1 MFVNV
6 GIAFPVP
13 NCFPATTVFLSLP
26 SCYLYERS
34 IFYRDA
40 YLPVQFLVYITK
52 RLRKINL
59 LEGRKKGKTN
69 GKGKERK
76 GRLRNREKGDDKSLK
91 EEEATIGFVHA
102 DSSVGQGNNHVN
114 NVQGQ
119 DSFLIGKDGPF
130 DGSAV
135 EEEGVE
141 GGVGVRGVGIDS
153 EPAGSIVLQ
162 PAAPEPATGPEQSV
176 EEEDD
181 LEGEVVGANREA
193 MTGESTAESKKGMKK
208 RPGTLN
214 THRNSKSKHR
224 HHRGHGR
231 GHLRGRYGKKKGVVH
246 RDRNGQRPG
255 GRDDKK
261 QGDYVHRHGEYK
273 VRKHGHKHHE
283 KLRHHGAG
291 HGQGGKKSPR
301 VRNLVTRQLNL
312 VCDGKIIDKV
322 RCRRRSTSLPSHI
335 HLEESPF
342 PNPDNN
348 NNKGDDEDF
357 GGQLYALNTRKRIK
371 QHYVFMSSPCSNAL
385 LPSRKNEAQGV
396 LVRPLVSEASIDE
409 SLEYEAVD
417 HVKEVDGEDDSDD
430 DDVDDGEEDDD
441 GDDYEDLDE
450 SAVDGRLEAKNNDGR
465 NHPHHEQNPG
475 NQQPQK
481 RPYHPY
487 KDLCIAKGHF
497 CGSRMFGCRFRRTT
511 LYDCQ
516 AVGAKP
522 LVRLVDAKVCG
533 GSRGDNSGGNGTD
546 PQDPCKCAPGTS
558 ATTIIPICGSQL
570 PARCNIEPNAIYFC
584 PHGPG
589 SKFELLQICQPG
601 TQCRARSNGADP
613 ICGASTCDCTG
624 SNQLCADQFPDNCPG
639 ISKNTAYKC
648 SLNNG
653 GKADMVKECASD
665 QTCVSISGGTL
676 CISNDC
682 TCPVDGTACGEI
694 FPLRCR
700 IPTTALYS
708 CRCTSP
714 GTVSGGTFPNYCK
727 LEPNTLYT
735 CTTLGSPPIP
745 GEKCIAPKSKPPTS
759 SSCIINGG
767 DDSNPGHTD
776 GDKGKPLTCSC
787 KSVGGG
793 ILAGADLAPE
803 CHADPT
809 VIYYCPKDGDGS
821 QGGGSDK
828 DPPVVLQQC
837 PPGTISQS
845 RPRPLEPQCGFSNCN
860 CTTAITGN
868 VAVCSDQFPLSC
880 KLIPNSVYKCS
891 ASGVPELVSTCSSS
905 LACVPGQLNR
915 AVCAGSGT
923 SENGCKCTEDG
934 SICGGAFPLS
944 CGLSS
949 TKVFNCKKGQ
959 APIVHTD
966 CCAGTTCLTTPSAT
980 LCVDSCACAVQGDVC
995 GASFPPTCKLEAST
1009 IYKCT
1014 GAAANPIAG
1023 EKCAK
1028 GCTIQASADVCSHD
1042 GDGNEQNVCSCETV
1056 GVGNICGSD
1065 LPASCRAETNSIYI
1079 CRDAKQ
1085 VAPEVLS
1092 ACHPGTLCKKRP
1104 FPAGAACSATSC
1116 NCTIDG
1122 EICSDNVRETCGL
1135 EPNTIYRCS
1144 LTGLLPTSVRKCDSS
1159 STCVNYND
1167 TIACVSNNCICSEEG
1182 EVCGDA
1188 FPLSCKLKG
1197 STVYTCA
1204 KGQAPV
1210 AKHDC
1215 GPLRCSA
1222 VGPSTGDRCVDPCS
1236 CERNDV
1242 VCGSTFPSTC
1252 NLNKNILYK
1261 CTGPGF
1267 TPIPTTLCGEGKCVA
1282 NAGPDTCDGPGA
1294 HVDPPPSEICT
1305 CPVSSSPVCGK
1316 VLASTFCRKVMDI
1329 DPNLV
1334 YHCPG
1339 GPGTLPEIQQICQ
1352 PGTICISQPE
1362 PIGAA
1367 CGGTTCSC
1375 TGVTELCARAFKE
1388 RCGLRPN
1395 SVYRCSAS
1403 GIPKLVQK
1411 CTSKQV
1417 CVTESDGS
1425 QCVSNDCKCEVDG
1438 FTCGERFH
1446 LSCGFKG
1453 TALYNCTKGESPIFI
1468 KDFAPDRCA
1477 SYKIVREAEP
1487 EDLQAEA
1494 VPTRGGGGGGVP
1506 SQVSNYTAF
1515 DDVLSDIDYMDM
1527 SACHCTKELAMVCG
1541 QSFPER
1547 CGYDRNEVYRCDG
1560 PNQEPFKAK
1569 LCPGT
1574 DSCVVNPGDDDC
1586 SDCKCTGP
1594 GDVCGRKFPES
1605 CAYNPDQLFSCP
1617 GGIGSDTIPSER
1629 CVENGCA
1636 EEESG
1641 NCHCGPR
1648 DPCRCTDRRHI
1659 CGSTF
1664 SDECHFDPE
1673 HLYVCSRRGSLPTKL
1688 EDCGFGCLKNYPAEA
1703 DRCKTVPH
1711 EVVDCTCRDV
1721 TRVCGSAFPKG
1732 CNFDKEALFKCGF
1745 GKGSTPRFDEKCAS
1759 GRCLVKE
1766 GADDVCMSDQ
1776 CVCKDKKAVCG
1787 NSFPEECKLDADR
1800 IYSCPSSGATPIAGE
1815 LCPEGCAAQNEPDSS
1830 DECKKPECTCQ
1841 KAGTL
1846 CGRSMQSGCN
1856 FSNQSI
1862 YDCTAGV
1869 GSTPVLQKLCV
1880 PGTTCQENA
1889 EGASCCGSKCT
1900 CTGNLSVCSNQFPD
1914 GCGLQKN
1921 AVYKCTPSG
1930 RLVLDK
1936 DCEGDRSCVS
1946 VVSGATCTST
1956 DCKCI
1961 EDGQVCGRK
1970 FPPSCKL
1977 NGSSLY
1983 TCHAGDSPVLD
1994 KDCSP
1999 GYCDVPVHHSSPST
2013 IECIDPCVCPSVD
2026 MMCGSTFSDACKLD
2040 AGSLYSCTSIG
2051 IAPVLAEK
2059 CMNDHCMTSMGPD
2072 SCGPIVEPPSR
2083 CFCNSTAS
2091 ICGSSLDLSC
2101 ESVLGEPVDASSVY
2115 TCSDDGQKPVKS
2127 TKCTMD
2133 EVCTEESNGAKC
2145 KSLCTCT
2152 GTDTKC
2158 SKDFPPACHL
2168 PEGVYKCG
2176 SDGKP
2181 QKDRD
2186 CLDLN
2191 ICVDN
2196 VHDAFGLG
2204 LLHQGVLAVFRAE
2217 ASDSCI
2223 DQCACKEANVPV
2235 CGSVFD
2241 SSCTYKT
2248 NDLMDCKNVG
2258 DVPTIKE
2265 SCTALCTVQPGPD
2278 VCAFDPC
2285 ACSTAA
2291 FEALA
2296 EDKCI
2301 DQCACKEANVPVC
2314 ASTFDSS
2321 CSYGIKSLLAC
2332 GNTGDVPTVKENCTL
2347 SCTPQSGPD
2356 ACTLDPCACTK
2367 AGDVCSKSFPDSCP
2381 LDKDTFKADF
2391 RATAD
2396 DICIDQ
2402 CACKEAGV
2410 PICGGAFD
2418 SICAYDSKALMD
2430 CTNMADVPTV
2440 KENCTLSCDKKDGPD
2455 DCALDPCACTAAGD
2469 TCSNTFP
2476 STCPYEKDSVYTC
2489 EGPRKL
2495 PTKKETCPSPQ
2506 VCLVTPT
2513 GPTATAEDICIDHCA
2528 CIEANVVVCASAFD
2542 PLCNYKAKDLMECTM
2557 AGDVPTVKE
2566 SCTASCTVQPGP
2578 DICAFDP
2585 CACTKSG
2592 DICSQTF
2599 PDTCGYEPETVLSCS
2614 GNKALPTEKAPCKSG
2629 TSTLEFS
2636 AAADDNCIDQC
2647 ACKEAGVPICAS
2659 TFDPICHYD
2668 SKALMDCA
2676 NTGDIPTVKE
2686 TCTLSCTEQPGP
2698 DECKSDP
2705 CACTKVGDA
2714 CGSTLPSNCGYE
2726 KDSVYTCSAIKALPI
2741 CASAFD
2747 SVCNY
2752 KEKDLMACGQAGDIP
2767 TVTETCTLSC
2777 TKQPGPDVCALDPC
2791 ACTKAEETCGS
2802 IFPTSCND
2810 EANSLYTCSANKA
2823 LPVKKAACPAGN
2835 VCLVTATGSDC
2846 GTGTCSANVVAGT
2859 AAFASM
2865 AEDKCID
2872 QCACKEANV
2881 PVCASAFDTSCSYG
2895 NKSLMDCGNAGDVPN
2910 VKEECTLS
2918 CTKQPGPDVCTFD
2931 PCACTKAGDA
2941 CGSTLPP
2948 NCGYEKDS
2956 IYTCSS
2962 VKALP
2967 VKKSGCTAAFRATAD
2982 DKCLDQCAC
2991 KEAGIPVCGF
3001 AFDATCN
3008 YDTKMLMSCGE
3019 AGDVPAV
3026 AENCTLSC
3034 TKQPG
3039 ADICTFDPCACTK
3052 AGDTCGSAF
3061 PETCNYE
3068 KDSQYSCPGN
3078 KALPVKK
3085 APCPTRTCSA
3095 NVVAGTAAFSAMA
3108 DDKCLDLCACKEAN
3122 VPVCASAFDASC
3134 GYGNKSLM
3142 DCGDAG
3148 NVPTVKEACTL
3159 SCTKQPG
3166 PDVCTFDPCACT
3178 KAGDACGSSLPPN
3191 CGYEKDSV
3199 YTCSAIKALPG
3210 TSEFRATADDK
3221 CLGQCACKEANV
3233 PICASAFDSVC
3244 NYMEKDLMACGQA
3257 GDVPTVTETCTL
3269 SCTKQP
3275 GPDICA
3281 LDPCACTMA
3290 GDTCGNTFPDICGY
3304 DMNARYSCA
3313 GERKLPVKKDTCP
3326 TGNVCVKTG
3335 TAVFTAMAASDI
3347 CVDQCACKVAGVPIC
3362 ASTFD
3367 PICNYGNKS
3376 LMACGN
3382 VGDVPTVKDACTLS
3396 CTKQPG
3402 PDVCTFDPCACTKVG
3417 DACGGTLPPNCGY
3430 EKDSVYTCSAIK
3442 ALPGTAAFRA
3452 TADDKCLDQCACK
3465 EAGVPVCASAFDS
3478 TCNYN
3483 PKQLMD
3489 CGLAGDVPTVR
3500 DTCTLSCTKQPGAD
3514 MCAFDPCA
3522 CNKAGNFCG
3531 SNLPAGCGYEAGTL
3545 YTCVP
3550 TATPVIAKNCLP
3562 GICSTNTTA
3571 ASSGANGVDI
3581 CIPLCA
3587 CKEPGAIICASEFDA
3602 SCPYDKKAL
3611 LECGSIADVPKV
3623 KETCTLKCDTTPDP
3637 DECAPDV
3644 CACSKAGDTC
3654 GSAFPDTCNY
3664 ENNSQYTCSANKAL
3678 PVKKAACPGSQVC
3691 ASVFDPSCNYGNK
3704 SLMDCGN
3711 AGDVPT
3717 VKEACTLSCT
3727 KQLGPD
3733 VCTVD
3738 PCACTTLG
3746 DMCGSSLPLGCSYE
3760 SESIYTCSAI
3770 KALPVKKSACQD
3782 DYLCFKTPEALLT
3795 CGDLGNVPTIQ
3806 ENCTASC
3813 EVKIGSDACALDPC
3827 ACTKSGDTCGS
3838 AFPDTCNYEKN
3849 SQYTCSG
3856 NKALPV
3862 KKIACPASNVCL
3874 VTATESGTSVDFSA
3888 MADDICIDQCACK
3901 EAGVAVCGS
3910 VFSSTCAYNTK
3921 ALMNCANVGDVPTVK
3936 ETCTLSCTVQAGPDV
3951 CTFDPC
3957 ACTTIGDT
3965 CGGSLPANCSY
3976 NPTVVYSCAVP
3987 AVKKDCG
3994 DGTCSS
4000 NINSGKAEF
4009 MAAGDDFCVDKCA
4022 CQVANV
4028 PVCASS
4034 FSADC
4039 KYDNKTLMSCGNQ
4052 GDVPVVS
4059 DTCTSYCNVIPSAP
4073 DVCAFDPCACQRVG
4087 DTCGK
4092 SFPAN
4097 CGYLPNSLYTCATN
4111 RALPV
4116 KKSDCQ
4122 SSEICQI
4129 VPGGV
4134 DVCVANKVCDCVG
4147 TGTVCTDQF
4156 PADCAKPANSV
4167 VTCPAGTITACPN
4180 GCAIGA
4186 CQDAGCTCT
4195 DTNVR
4200 CGASFAPSCN
4210 LIPSA
4215 LYTCVSGQAPVL
4227 KVDCGAQACVLSG
4240 LNAVCQDPCKCRSIA
4255 ATCGSAFPTSC
4266 GLSSG
4271 TLYNCTAVGETP
4283 VLASVVYAPLIATLN
4298 EVSAN
4303 LAASKDD
4310 LTSLANI
4317 AAPAGAT
4324 VASALQLLTTA
4335 QVDFRTLNFM
4345 TSVALNSSI
4354 PDLQTLI
4361 QKVVSCANS
4370 NTADCTGILTM
4381 YRRVAAAANI
4391 KATQTP
4397 APVTADMKSQLAAI
4411 TTALEKTLTTGDTS
4425 TLRATGQ
4432 TFGALI
4438 GKTAGNT
4445 VNYGDFSNS
4454 LLYMYE
4460 AFGEALKC
4468 QGVNIALFADKC
4480 TMYRDRLSGV
4490 LGDFIQFIQDN
4501 IGSFPV
4507 VGPLIITPLLAAL
4520 KSLVIDLQ
4528 TGIAT
4533 AIGGT
4538 VALLYGILQMV
4549 NIVSPANQTN
4559 PIRDYLLRLVGLLDI
4574 PTECGGG
4581 GSNCTGLI
4589 QIVRMIANALLVQM
4603 AGIPVAGYLIA
4614 STLNPLI
4621 DGLFQALTSGT
4632 SAVIYASYTALNA
4645 ALTTLAFVP
4654 YFGTISTPL
4663 QYMVNAIKQIADCL
4677 STGSST
4683 SSGATTV
4690 DKLELE
4696 SGGVEKVEL
4705 LGGDNQEQQPF
4716 MMEQFERIL
4725 SEV

>member
-1 MFVNV
+1 
-6 GIAFPVP
+6 
-13 NCFPATTVFLSLP
+13 
-26 SCYLYERS
+26 
-34 IFYRDA
+34 
-40 YLPVQFLVYITK
+40 
-52 RLRKINL
+52 
-59 LEGRKKGKTN
+59 
-69 GKGKERK
+69 
-76 GRLRNREKGDDKSLK
+76 
-91 EEEATIGFVHA
+91 
-102 DSSVGQGNNHVN
+102 
-114 NVQGQ
+114 
-119 DSFLIGKDGPF
+119 
-130 DGSAV
+130 
-135 EEEGVE
+135 
-141 GGVGVRGVGIDS
+141 
-153 EPAGSIVLQ
+153 
-162 PAAPEPATGPEQSV
+162 
-176 EEEDD
+176 
-181 LEGEVVGANREA
+181 
-193 MTGESTAESKKGMKK
+193 
-208 RPGTLN
+208 
-214 THRNSKSKHR
+214 
-224 HHRGHGR
+224 
-231 GHLRGRYGKKKGVVH
+231 
-246 RDRNGQRPG
+246 
-255 GRDDKK
+255 
-261 QGDYVHRHGEYK
+261 
-273 VRKHGHKHHE
+273 
-283 KLRHHGAG
+283 
-291 HGQGGKKSPR
+291 
-301 VRNLVTRQLNL
+301 
-312 VCDGKIIDKV
+312 
-322 RCRRRSTSLPSHI
+322 
-335 HLEESPF
+335 
-342 PNPDNN
+342 
-348 NNKGDDEDF
+348 
-357 GGQLYALNTRKRIK
+357 
-371 QHYVFMSSPCSNAL
+371 
-385 LPSRKNEAQGV
+385 
-396 LVRPLVSEASIDE
+396 
-409 SLEYEAVD
+409 
-417 HVKEVDGEDDSDD
+417 
-430 DDVDDGEEDDD
+430 
-441 GDDYEDLDE
+441 
-450 SAVDGRLEAKNNDGR
+450 
-465 NHPHHEQNPG
+465 
-475 NQQPQK
+475 
-481 RPYHPY
+481 
-487 KDLCIAKGHF
+487 
-497 CGSRMFGCRFRRTT
+497 
-511 LYDCQ
+511 
-516 AVGAKP
+516 
-522 LVRLVDAKVCG
+522 
-533 GSRGDNSGGNGTD
+533 
-546 PQDPCKCAPGTS
+546 
-558 ATTIIPICGSQL
+558 
-570 PARCNIEPNAIYFC
+570 
-584 PHGPG
+584 
-589 SKFELLQICQPG
+589 
-601 TQCRARSNGADP
+601 
-613 ICGASTCDCTG
+613 
-624 SNQLCADQFPDNCPG
+624 
-639 ISKNTAYKC
+639 
-648 SLNNG
+648 
-653 GKADMVKECASD
+653 
-665 QTCVSISGGTL
+665 
-676 CISNDC
+676 
-682 TCPVDGTACGEI
+682 
-694 FPLRCR
+694 
-700 IPTTALYS
+700 
-708 CRCTSP
+708 
-714 GTVSGGTFPNYCK
+714 
-727 LEPNTLYT
+727 
-735 CTTLGSPPIP
+735 
-745 GEKCIAPKSKPPTS
+745 
-759 SSCIINGG
+759 
-767 DDSNPGHTD
+767 
-776 GDKGKPLTCSC
+776 
-787 KSVGGG
+787 
-793 ILAGADLAPE
+793 
-803 CHADPT
+803 
-809 VIYYCPKDGDGS
+809 
-821 QGGGSDK
+821 
-828 DPPVVLQQC
+828 
-837 PPGTISQS
+837 
-845 RPRPLEPQCGFSNCN
+845 
-860 CTTAITGN
+860 
-868 VAVCSDQFPLSC
+868 
-880 KLIPNSVYKCS
+880 
-891 ASGVPELVSTCSSS
+891 
-905 LACVPGQLNR
+905 
-915 AVCAGSGT
+915 
-923 SENGCKCTEDG
+923 
-934 SICGGAFPLS
+934 
-944 CGLSS
+944 
-949 TKVFNCKKGQ
+949 
-959 APIVHTD
+959 
-966 CCAGTTCLTTPSAT
+966 
-980 LCVDSCACAVQGDVC
+980 
-995 GASFPPTCKLEAST
+995 
-1009 IYKCT
+1009 
-1014 GAAANPIAG
+1014 
-1023 EKCAK
+1023 
-1028 GCTIQASADVCSHD
+1028 
-1042 GDGNEQNVCSCETV
+1042 
-1056 GVGNICGSD
+1056 
-1065 LPASCRAETNSIYI
+1065 
-1079 CRDAKQ
+1079 
-1085 VAPEVLS
+1085 
-1092 ACHPGTLCKKRP
+1092 
-1104 FPAGAACSATSC
+1104 
-1116 NCTIDG
+1116 
-1122 EICSDNVRETCGL
+1122 
-1135 EPNTIYRCS
+1135 
-1144 LTGLLPTSVRKCDSS
+1144 
-1159 STCVNYND
+1159 
-1167 TIACVSNNCICSEEG
+1167 
-1182 EVCGDA
+1182 
-1188 FPLSCKLKG
+1188 
-1197 STVYTCA
+1197 
-1204 KGQAPV
+1204 
-1210 AKHDC
+1210 
-1215 GPLRCSA
+1215 
-1222 VGPSTGDRCVDPCS
+1222 
-1236 CERNDV
+1236 
-1242 VCGSTFPSTC
+1242 
-1252 NLNKNILYK
+1252 
-1261 CTGPGF
+1261 
-1267 TPIPTTLCGEGKCVA
+1267 
-1282 NAGPDTCDGPGA
+1282 
-1294 HVDPPPSEICT
+1294 
-1305 CPVSSSPVCGK
+1305 
-1316 VLASTFCRKVMDI
+1316 
-1329 DPNLV
+1329 
-1334 YHCPG
+1334 
-1339 GPGTLPEIQQICQ
+1339 
-1352 PGTICISQPE
+1352 
-1362 PIGAA
+1362 
-1367 CGGTTCSC
+1367 
-1375 TGVTELCARAFKE
+1375 
-1388 RCGLRPN
+1388 
-1395 SVYRCSAS
+1395 
-1403 GIPKLVQK
+1403 
-1411 CTSKQV
+1411 
-1417 CVTESDGS
+1417 
-1425 QCVSNDCKCEVDG
+1425 
-1438 FTCGERFH
+1438 
-1446 LSCGFKG
+1446 
-1453 TALYNCTKGESPIFI
+1453 
-1468 KDFAPDRCA
+1468 
-1477 SYKIVREAEP
+1477 
-1487 EDLQAEA
+1487 
-1494 VPTRGGGGGGVP
+1494 
-1506 SQVSNYTAF
+1506 
-1515 DDVLSDIDYMDM
+1515 
-1527 SACHCTKELAMVCG
+1527 VCG

-1560 PNQEPFKAK
+1560 SNQEPVKVK

-1617 GGIGSDTIPSER
+1617 GGIGSDPIPSER

-1830 DECKKPECTCQ
+1830 DECKKPDCTCQ

-1914 GCGLQKN
+1914 GCGLKKN

-1936 DCEGDRSCVS
+1936 DCEGDQSCVS
-1946 VVSGATCTST
+1946 VVSGATCTSN
-1956 DCKCI
+1956 DCKCT

-1977 NGSSLY
+1977 SGSSLY

-1999 GYCDVPVHHSSPST
+1999 GYCDVPVHHSSPPT

-2091 ICGSSLDLSC
+2091 ICGSSLELSC
-2101 ESVLGEPVDASSVY
+2101 ESVLGEPVDASSIY

-2152 GTDTKC
+2152 GTDKKC

-2196 VHDAFGLG
+2196 MCILPECVCKNDNSRCGSTFPDKCGLEKNAVYVCVAGKAPLPPVGSCEKGTCSANVLPPDTTHSVSDFCIKECECKETSTTVCASSFAPICGLDSKALMSCSKLGDIPTLQENCTLACETKENAPDVCKFDPCACSAAGDVCGSSFPNTCTYEAQSIYSCKAAAVLPEKRAACAVKETCLKSPAGPVCTPEDCLCKDDDTHCGSTFVEACNLKKETLYKCVKGALPTADHDCAPGICSANI
-2204 LLHQGVLAVFRAE
+2204 VASLAVFRAE
-2217 ASDSCI
+2217 AIDSCI

-2241 SSCTYKT
+2241 SSCTYKA

-2285 ACSTAA
+2285 ACSKAGDTCGSAFPEKCKYEKDAQYTCSGNKVLPIKKAHCPTANVCLVSATGSACTPPECICKDDANHCGSTFADSCKLESNMLYKCTSGTLPTVLKDCGTGTCSANVVAGTAA
-2291 FEALA
+2291 FKALA
-2296 EDKCI
+2296 DDKCI

-2381 LDKDTFKADF
+2381 LDKDTVYSCAGDKALPEKKNACAKTTACLETPSGPTCTPPDCICKDDGSHCGSTFVALCNLKDNTLYKCTNGQLPTPVKDCGSGTCSTNVVKFKADF

-2402 CACKEAGV
+2402 CACKEARV
-2410 PICGGAFD
+2410 PVCGGAFD

-2489 EGPRKL
+2489 KGPRKL

-2506 VCLVTPT
+2506 LCLVTPT
-2513 GPTATAEDICIDHCA
+2513 GPTCTPEDCICKDDGSHCGSTFLDSCKLEKNSLYKCKTGSLATLVKDCGAGTCSANVVKATAVFRATAEDICIDHCA

-2542 PLCNYKAKDLMECTM
+2542 PLCNYKSKDLMECTM

-2566 SCTASCTVQPGP
+2566 SCIASCTVQPGP

-2614 GNKALPTEKAPCKSG
+2614 GNKALPTEKAPCKLGTVCFTTPSG
-2629 TSTLEFS
+2629 PTCTPPDCICKDDAAHCGSTFVDACNLQNNTLYKCTTGQPPNLEKDCGTGTCSANLIKSTLEFS
-2636 AAADDNCIDQC
+2636 AAADDTCINQC

-2726 KDSVYTCSAIKALPI
+2726 KDSVYTCSAIKALPVKK
-2741 CASAFD
+2741 SACE
-2747 SVCNY
+2747 SG
-2752 KEKDLMACGQAGDIP
+2752 KACLETPAGP
-2767 TVTETCTLSC
+2767 TCTPSDC
-2777 TKQPGPDVCALDPC
+2777 ICNDDGSH
-2791 ACTKAEETCGS
+2791 CGS
-2802 IFPTSCND
+2802 TFIDACNLQK
-2810 EANSLYTCSANKA
+2810 NSLYKCTNGGLPA
-2823 LPVKKAACPAGN
+2823 LAK
-2835 VCLVTATGSDC
+2835 DC
-2846 GTGTCSANVVAGT
+2846 GAGTCSANVVKGT
-2859 AAFASM
+2859 A
-2865 AEDKCID
+2865 E
-2872 QCACKEANV
+2872 
-2881 PVCASAFDTSCSYG
+2881 
-2895 NKSLMDCGNAGDVPN
+2895 
-2910 VKEECTLS
+2910 
-2918 CTKQPGPDVCTFD
+2918 
-2931 PCACTKAGDA
+2931 
-2941 CGSTLPP
+2941 
-2948 NCGYEKDS
+2948 
-2956 IYTCSS
+2956 
-2962 VKALP
+2962 
-2967 VKKSGCTAAFRATAD
+2967 FRATAD
-2982 DKCLDQCAC
+2982 DKCLD
-2991 KEAGIPVCGF
+2991 
-3001 AFDATCN
+3001 
-3008 YDTKMLMSCGE
+3008 
-3019 AGDVPAV
+3019 
-3026 AENCTLSC
+3026 
-3034 TKQPG
+3034 
-3039 ADICTFDPCACTK
+3039 
-3052 AGDTCGSAF
+3052 
-3061 PETCNYE
+3061 
-3068 KDSQYSCPGN
+3068 
-3078 KALPVKK
+3078 
-3085 APCPTRTCSA
+3085 
-3095 NVVAGTAAFSAMA
+3095 
-3108 DDKCLDLCACKEAN
+3108 
-3122 VPVCASAFDASC
+3122 
-3134 GYGNKSLM
+3134 
-3142 DCGDAG
+3142 
-3148 NVPTVKEACTL
+3148 
-3159 SCTKQPG
+3159 
-3166 PDVCTFDPCACT
+3166 
-3178 KAGDACGSSLPPN
+3178 
-3191 CGYEKDSV
+3191 
-3199 YTCSAIKALPG
+3199 
-3210 TSEFRATADDK
+3210 
-3221 CLGQCACKEANV
+3221 QCACKEANV

-3244 NYMEKDLMACGQA
+3244 NYKEKDLMACGQA

-3275 GPDICA
+3275 GPDVCTH
-3281 LDPCACTMA
+3281 DPCACTMA
-3290 GDTCGNTFPDICGY
+3290 GDTCGKTFPDTCGY

-3335 TAVFTAMAASDI
+3335 TLDPVCTSPDCICKDNDSHCGSRYPVICALKSETLYKCTLNALPVPVRDCAPGVCSANIVVGTAVFTAMAASDI
-3347 CVDQCACKVAGVPIC
+3347 CVDQCACKVAGVPVCANTFSASCNYNNKALFTCAKVGDVPTVQEMCTKSCTAQPGPDVCSFDPCACTKAGDVCGNSLDPTCGYEKTSVYTCGGNKMLPTKKDSCPSGNICLETSSGPTCTPPDCVCKDDGSHCGSTFIPACKLVSNTLYSCTNGALPSSAKDCNPGTCSANVVAGLAVFKAMADDTCIDQCACKEANVPIC

-3382 VGDVPTVKDACTLS
+3382 VGDVPTIKDACTLS

-3402 PDVCTFDPCACTKVG
+3402 PDSGCESGKVCLEIPTGPTCTPPDCICKDDEAHCGSTFIDGCMLQKNSLYQCKTGGFPSLIK
-3417 DACGGTLPPNCGY
+3417 DCGTG
-3430 EKDSVYTCSAIK
+3430 TCSANVVK
-3442 ALPGTAAFRA
+3442 GTAAFRA

-3489 CGLAGDVPTVR
+3489 CGLAGDVPTIR
-3500 DTCTLSCTKQPGAD
+3500 ETCTLSCTKQPGAD

-3562 GICSTNTTA
+3562 GICSNTTA

-3587 CKEPGAIICASEFDA
+3587 CKTPGAIICASEFDA

-3637 DECAPDV
+3637 DECALDV

-3664 ENNSQYTCSANKAL
+3664 EKNSQYSCSANKAL
-3678 PVKKAACPGSQVC
+3678 PVKKAACPGSQVCLVNATGSVCTPPECICKDDASHCGSTFAASCKLESNTLYKCTSETLPTVLKDCGTGTCSANVVAGTAEFATMAEDKCIDQCACKEANVPVC

-3738 PCACTTLG
+3738 PCACTTIG
-3746 DMCGSSLPLGCSYE
+3746 DICGSNLPFDCSYE

-3782 DYLCFKTPEALLT
+3782 DYLCFKTPEGPTCASIDCICQDDATHCGSTFSEECGLKSDTLYKCHDGSIASVAQDCALTGICSANIVLDSGSKIGPKAVDICVDKCACKEANVSVCASTFDASCNYDSKALLT

-3813 EVKIGSDACALDPC
+3813 KVKIGSDACALDPC

-3874 VTATESGTSVDFSA
+3874 VTATGSVCTPPDCICKENADRCGSTFASSCSLVSNSLYKCTNGTLPVLVKDCGTGTCSANVVKGTSVDFSA
-3888 MADDICIDQCACK
+3888 MANDICIDQCACK

-3957 ACTTIGDT
+3957 ACTTIGDVCGT
-3965 CGGSLPANCSY
+3965 AFPAKCNLKNTAIYSCSALKALPVKKVGCLGNAICFVQPAGPKCTLPDCICKDDNKHCGSAFFGACNMVSNTLYSCTTGALPIVVKDCSPGVCSGNVVSDASTAGADMNDTVVMADKPTDFKSTAADEFCIDECACKESEVLVCGSTFDAVCNYNASALMSCENVGDMPVLMNVCTKGCTTTPTTSECNFDPCACTVAGDICGGSLPANCSY
-3976 NPTVVYSCAVP
+3976 NPTVVYSCAGPSAAPVKKLECNSGSTCTTAAAGPTCTSLDCICKDSGLHCGSQFPNSCGYAMNTLYSCTTGLVP

-4009 MAAGDDFCVDKCA
+4009 VAAGDDFCVDKCA

-4073 DVCAFDPCACQRVG
+4073 DVCAFDPCACRRVG

-4122 SSEICQI
+4122 SSEICQM

-4167 VTCPAGTITACPN
+4167 VTCPAGTVTACPN

-4186 CQDAGCTCT
+4186 CQAAGCTCT

-4215 LYTCVSGQAPVL
+4215 LYTCVNGQAPVL
-4227 KVDCGAQACVLSG
+4227 KADCGAQACVLSG
-4240 LNAVCQDPCKCRSIA
+4240 LNAVCQDPCKCRSTA

-4271 TLYNCTAVGETP
+4271 TLYNCTAVGVTP
-4283 VLASVVYAPLIATLN
+4283 VLASVCVAGCYASLPQASCKKECATAVNAATAQISTVTAAMTALLLTNNLTQVVYAPLIATLN

-4324 VASALQLLTTA
+4324 VASALRLLTTA

-4411 TTALEKTLTTGDTS
+4411 TTALEQTLTAGDTS

-4445 VNYGDFSNS
+4445 VKYGDFSNS

-4589 QIVRMIANALLVQM
+4589 QIVRMIANALLVQI

-4621 DGLFQALTSGT
+4621 DGLFQALTLGT

-4645 ALTTLAFVP
+4645 ALTALALVP

-4663 QYMVNAIKQIADCL
+4663 QYMVNAVKQIADCL

-4716 MMEQFERIL
+4716 MIEQFERIL